1 MKARAWLL
9 AAVLALGACASAPS
23 PLDAAVV
30 TANGAAAVATSGE
43 TTLARLYESE
53 QHRCL
58 DEHEKAAAARACVVE
73 VRARYRPAWRAYDA
87 LRATWIASA
96 ALITAARATE
106 RSGRAPDLGQVA
118 SVVSDLIAA
127 EQALA
132 AAVNEA
138 RGKR

>member
-9 AAVLALGACASAPS
+9 AAALALGACASAPS

-58 DEHEKAAAARACVVE
+58 DEHAKAVDAKACVLE
-73 VRARYRPAWRAYDA
+73 VRTRYRPAWRAYDA
-87 LRATWIASA
+87 LRATWIAGA

-106 RSGRAPDLGQVA
+106 RSGKAPDLGQVA
-118 SVVSDLIAA
+118 SVVSDLVAA
-127 EQALA
+127 ERALA
-132 AAVNEA
+132 VAVTEA
-138 RGKR
+138 RGTK